1 MEIMV
6 YAKVGGRKH
15 FLGTY
20 ESLENIQS
28 EVDDVIE
35 TNGKI
40 HWTPFIYFLMN
51 GEEYKLY
58 LEDEK

>member
-15 FLGTY
+15 FLGLY
-20 ESLENIQS
+20 HSLDDLQP
-28 EVDDVIE
+28 EVDEVLAAC
-35 TNGKI
+35 GKI
-40 HWTPFIYFLMN
+40 PWTPYVYFLLN